1 MIILINGLINYI
13 KDERFSLFLI
23 DNSLN
28 IVNFERIVV
37 LEDEKIVVIADNKK
51 IIVRGK
57 NLSINRLLDSEMLIT
72 GEFNSIELG
81 E

>member
-1 MIILINGLINYI
+1 MINGLINYI